1 MLKRVLCA
9 LILSLVLVLPLVSA
23 SVQINV
29 KTYPNHKVFV
39 SVLDSEQLF
48 SLLES
53 YQAMSDSEGKVSVTF
68 AGAQKEIKLI
78 IKVTENGEKIAL
90 ENFGN
95 DQFSTSSPIYV
106 LVTPEES
113 SADYEDEWS
122 PVTEVANETAENATG
137 ASGEASSIEE
147 SNSSSGG
154 MITGLVSSAKEIV
167 TSKKTYY
174 ILGSAIAAVLLLFL
188 FFRVGMPAI
197 KGWKASSSFSSPKPS
212 YAFSN
217 QMIENA
223 ERKIREAQ
231 AEINRFKNQNRI
243 TLAEK
248 KLAQDKE
255 DLEKLRKVIN

>member
-23 SVQINV
+23 SAQINI
-29 KTYPNHKVFV
+29 KTYPDHKVFV
-39 SVLDSEQLF
+39 SVLDSEQLY

-53 YQAMSDSEGKVSVTF
+53 YQATSDSEGKVSVAFT
-68 AGAQKEIKLI
+68 GAQKEIKLI
-78 IKVTENGEKIAL
+78 VKVTKNGEKIAL

-95 DQFSTSSPIYV
+95 YQFSTSSPIYV

-113 SADYEDEWS
+113 SADYENEWNPIVELS
-122 PVTEVANETAENATG
+122 NETIENATG
-137 ASGEASSIEE
+137 ASGETSSIE

-174 ILGSAIAAVLLLFL
+174 IIGSAIAAVLLLFL

-197 KGWKASSSFSSPKPS
+197 KGWKSSSPSASQSSPSLTFNNKI
-212 YAFSN
+212 
-217 QMIENA
+217 IENA

-248 KLAQDKE
+248 KLEQDKE
-255 DLEKLRKVIN
+255 DLEKLRKGIN